1 MSKTDFFPSLPLRDI
16 VIFPGMI
23 VPLFVGRD
31 KSIKALNEVMKT
43 NKKIIL
49 VTQKNAEI
57 DDPIEKD
64 LYSVGCES
72 KILQLLKLPDGTIKV
87 LVEGID
93 RIKIIESKSD
103 KELLM
108 CSTAVIKDKIDSKED
123 LLSLSIAIIRKLEKL
138 TNLSKKISSELFNN
152 LKEQKNPSKIADLIA
167 GQLNIPIFEKQKL
180 LETIDLKTRLEKLM
194 NHINNEINVI
204 GVEKRIRGR
213 VKTQMEKTQREYYLN
228 EQMKAIQKEL
238 GDIEEGKD
246 EIGNLQKAIIKAKM
260 SKEAST
266 KCLSELKKLKSMSPM
281 SAEATVVRNY
291 LDWMIEL
298 PWNTEDKK
306 LDNIN
311 INEAKE
317 ILDQD
322 HYGLDKVKERIL
334 EYLAVQKRVGKI
346 KGAILCLV
354 GPPGVGKT
362 SLGKSIARA
371 TGRKFV
377 RMSLGGIRDEAEIR
391 GHRRTYIGS
400 LPGKIIQQMKKA
412 GTKNPLF
419 LLDEIDKVGI
429 DYRGDPSSALLEA
442 LDPEQ
447 NATFNDHYLE
457 VDYDLSDVMFVT
469 TANTLNILPSLLDR
483 LEVIR
488 IPGYTE
494 EEKINIASNYLIP
507 KQIKENGLKDQEWNL
522 DKDVLKDII
531 QSYTKEAGV
540 RNLEREISKLARKAV
555 KSILT
560 NESKKLEINS
570 KNLSDFLG
578 VKKFKYDEI
587 ESDNKIGVTTGLA
600 WTEFGG
606 EILKIESAMMPGK
619 GKMQITGKL
628 GDVMQESVKAA
639 KSYVRSKSLEFG
651 IIPPIFEKKDFHV
664 HVPEGATPK
673 DGPSAG
679 IAMVTSIVSSIT
691 GIPVD
696 KNIAMTGEVTL
707 RGHVLPIGGLKEK
720 LLAAHRAR
728 IPKVLIPEDNKKD
741 LAEVPKEILNDLE
754 IITVKTVDEV
764 LKAALIREL
773 IPVEWI
779 DAENLTK
786 PKTGEKST
794 TESAH

>member
-1 MSKTDFFPSLPLRDI
+1 MIKREFTPTLPLRDI
-16 VIFPGMI
+16 VVFPAMI
-23 VPLFVGRD
+23 IPLFVGRD

-57 DDPIEKD
+57 DDPNVEN
-64 LYSVGCES
+64 LYSYGCES
-72 KILQLLKLPDGTIKV
+72 KILQLLKLPDGTVKV
-87 LVEGID
+87 LAEGVNRVKILECKNSSEYLTSSVEI
-93 RIKIIESKSD
+93 
-103 KELLM
+103 
-108 CSTAVIKDKIDSKED
+108 VKDKIESVED
-123 LLSLSIAIIRKLEKL
+123 TLAFSIAIVRKLEKL
-138 TNLSKKISSELFNN
+138 TNLNKKLSFELMSN
-152 LKEQKNPSKIADLIA
+152 LKDLKDPTKIADHISA
-167 GQLNIPIFEKQKL
+167 QLNISIFEKQKL
-180 LETIDLKTRLEKLM
+180 LEIIDLKNRLEKLM
-194 NHINNEINVI
+194 EHINNEINVI

-213 VKTQMEKTQREYYLN
+213 VKNQMEKTQREYYLN
-228 EQMKAIQKEL
+228 EQLKAIQREL
-238 GDIEEGKD
+238 GEIEEGKD
-246 EIGNLQKAIIKAKM
+246 EITYLRNSIVKAKM
-260 SKEAST
+260 TTEAQK
-266 KCLSELKKLKSMSPM
+266 KCLSELKKLKSMSSM

-291 LDWMIEL
+291 LDWMVTI
-298 PWNTEDKK
+298 PWNNKNKK
-306 LDNIN
+306 INNIN
-311 INEAKE
+311 LEEANK
-317 ILDQD
+317 ILDED
-322 HYGLDKVKERIL
+322 HYGLEKVKERIL

-346 KGAILCLV
+346 RGTILCLV

-400 LPGKIIQQMKKA
+400 LPGKIIQLMKKA
-412 GTKNPLF
+412 GAKNPLF
-419 LLDEIDKVGI
+419 LLDEIDKVGS

-447 NATFNDHYLE
+447 NVNFNDHYLE

-469 TANTLNILPSLLDR
+469 TANTLNILPPLLDR

-494 EEKINIASNYLIP
+494 DEKVNIANNYLIP
-507 KQIKENGLKDQEWNL
+507 KQIKNNGLKKEEWSLEKNA
-522 DKDVLKDII
+522 VKDII
-531 QSYTKEAGV
+531 RSYTKEAGV
-540 RNLEREISKLARKAV
+540 RNLEREISKVARKTV
-555 KSILT
+555 KRILIDENDKT
-560 NESKKLEINS
+560 LIDS

-578 VKKFKYDEI
+578 VKKYKYGEI
-587 ESDNKIGVTTGLA
+587 ETENKVGIVTGLA

-606 EILKIESAMMPGK
+606 EILKIESAVMPGK

-639 KSYVRSKSLEFG
+639 KSYIRSKSLEFG

-679 IAMVTSIVSSIT
+679 IAMVTSIISSIT
-691 GIPVD
+691 GVPVN

-720 LLAAHRAR
+720 LLAAHRAG
-728 IPKVLIPEDNKKD
+728 IPRVIIPDDNKKD
-741 LAEVPKEILNDLE
+741 LVEIPKNVLDDIKID
-754 IITVKTVDEV
+754 TVKSVDEV
-764 LKAALIREL
+764 LKIALVKEL
-773 IPVEWI
+773 KPVEWI
-779 DAENLTK
+779 EVESI
-786 PKTGEKST
+786 PKSSNEKNVP
-794 TESAH
+794 